1 MERTPGREEVVRP
14 SKPTSPVARSP
25 AAEAFRL
32 ALLYSLVGIL
42 WIVGSDLV
50 VPLVIPGWRQSP
62 SWGLVEEWTFLLGS
76 AVILYVL
83 MHRSL
88 DRVARA
94 RSAQVEV
101 ERGARLAE
109 ERFRAAF
116 EGSAAPMAIST
127 REGRFEAINRAFADF
142 LGFERDEIVGRHFA
156 AFTHPDER
164 ERDIAQV
171 RERLREPGDIVQ
183 REKRYIRSDG
193 SLAWGFVTATVVA
206 TNDGMRNFVQIQNLG
221 AQKEAERYL
230 AESEAF
236 FRRIVQT
243 IPVGIFYLDE
253 RGGVTFAN
261 ATAQRMT
268 GLPAD
273 VLEGV
278 GWVQG
283 IHPADRARVLAEW
296 EKPLAAAEPF
306 KGLGR
311 YLHADGAVV
320 WFEAESMPIRVD
332 GKLVGQIAFALDTT
346 ERMRA
351 EESLRENEARLRVSL
366 EAGKHGLY
374 DMDLRTG
381 TTVVNDHYCRM
392 LGYVPGT
399 LQETVTKWR
408 ERLHPAD
415 RGAARQALEDCVAG
429 RRPDYRMEYRQQT
442 ASGGWKWILSVG
454 AVVEWDQEG
463 RPRRLVGTHTDID
476 AQRRRERALRMRAGT
491 NRVVTHAVTEPELF
505 GEIASILV
513 AEAGYRL
520 VWIGVPARGPDR
532 SVEPVAVAGE
542 DAEYVQDIRVTWADE
557 PAGRGPT
564 GVALRTGEVRVASD
578 LDELDAFAPWRA
590 AAKEHGLRSSAAV
603 PLIVGDK
610 TVAVLNTYAPDAG
623 AFDAEE
629 VQLLSDIAQDVA
641 HGLGALRSR
650 EQVRAL
656 ATHQEELVEAERARV
671 SQELHDELGQALT
684 GLKLDIGW
692 LRGRLSDRDGEV
704 ATRFD
709 DMQQLVDGTVD
720 TVRRIAA
727 ELRPGILDDLGLD
740 AAIRWLVRDFGKR
753 AGVAIHVEE
762 AGRVPALDPGA
773 AVAAFRIVQEAL
785 TNAARYAPGA
795 DITVRFGMERGRL
808 QVSVRDEGPGFDPE
822 ALAAGGRR
830 GLGLLGM
837 RERARMHGGS
847 LEVET
852 APARGTRVSLELPV
866 AEREG

>member
-1 MERTPGREEVVRP
+1 LDRTLGYVGTDRSP
-14 SKPTSPVARSP
+14 KPTSPVARSP

-32 ALLYSLVGIL
+32 ALLYSLVGVL
-42 WIVGSDLV
+42 WIFGSDLV
-50 VPLVIPGWRQSP
+50 LPLLIPEWSLSV
-62 SWGLVEEWTFLLGS
+62 SWDPIEEWTFLLGS
-76 AVILYVL
+76 AVVLYVL
-83 MHRSL
+83 IHRSL
-88 DRVARA
+88 ARLERARA
-94 RSAQVEV
+94 AQVAV
-101 ERGARLAE
+101 ERAARLAE

-116 EGSAAPMAIST
+116 EGSAVPMAITT
-127 REGRFEAINRAFADF
+127 REGRFEAVNGAFADF
-142 LGFERDEIVGRHFA
+142 LGFEREEIVGRHFA

-171 RERLREPGDIVQ
+171 RERLRAPGDILQ
-183 REKRYIRSDG
+183 REKRYVRSDG
-193 SLAWGFVTATVVA
+193 SFAWGFVTVTVVA
-206 TNDGMRNFVQIQNLG
+206 AGDGTKTFVQVQNLG

-253 RGGVTFAN
+253 HGGVTFAN

-283 IHPADRARVLAEW
+283 IHPEDRARVLTEW
-296 EKPLAAAEPF
+296 EKPLADAEPF
-306 KGLGR
+306 KGSGR
-311 YLHADGAVV
+311 YLHADGTVV
-320 WFEAESMPIRVD
+320 WFEAETMPIRVD
-332 GKLVGQIAFALDTT
+332 GKLVGQIGFALDTT
-346 ERMRA
+346 ERMHA
-351 EESLRENEARLRVSL
+351 EASLRENDARLRVSL

-374 DMDLRTG
+374 DVDLPTG
-381 TTVVNDHYCRM
+381 NTVVNDHYCRM
-392 LGYVPGT
+392 LGYEPGT

-408 ERLHPAD
+408 DRLHPAD
-415 RGAARQALEDCVAG
+415 RASARQALEDYVLG
-429 RRPDYRMEYRQQT
+429 KRTDYRVEYRQRT
-442 ASGGWKWILSVG
+442 AAGGWKWILSVG
-454 AVVEWDQEG
+454 AVVEWNHDG

-476 AQRRRERALRMRAGT
+476 APRRRERALRLRAGT
-491 NRVVTHAVTEPELF
+491 NRVVTHAATEQALLV
-505 GEIASILV
+505 EIADVLV

-520 VWIGVPARGPDR
+520 VWVGVPARGPDR
-532 SVEPVAVAGE
+532 SVEPVAVAGG
-542 DAEYVQDIRVTWADE
+542 DADYVHHIRVTWADE

-564 GVALRTGEVRVASD
+564 GVALRTGEVQVASD
-578 LDELDAFAPWRA
+578 LDAHGAFGPWQA

-603 PLIVGDK
+603 PLVVGDK
-610 TVAVLNTYAPDAG
+610 AAAVLNIYSADAG
-623 AFDAEE
+623 SFDAEE
-629 VQLLSDIAQDVA
+629 VQLLSDLAGDVA

-656 ATHQEELVEAERARV
+656 ATHQEEMVEAERARV

-684 GLKLDIGW
+684 GIKLDIGW
-692 LRGRLSDRDGEV
+692 LRGRLATGEGEV
-704 ATRFD
+704 ATRLE
-709 DMQQLVDGTVD
+709 DMRQLVDGTVD

-753 AGVAIHVEE
+753 AGVEIRVEE
-762 AGRVPALDPGA
+762 AAELPVLDPGA

-795 DITVRFGMERGRL
+795 DITVRFGMEGGRL
-808 QVSVRDEGPGFDPE
+808 QVSVRDDGPGFDPE
-822 ALAAGGRR
+822 ALDTSGRR

-866 AEREG
+866 AEREV